1 MARIH
6 YIRHPDLAVICL
18 PVSLLGNPFLLA
30 TAVGRGIV
38 AAGTLR
44 IAGILLGVG
53 GVSLTVRLR
62 RVGSL
67 VILFLGVI
75 GLLVLAV
82 GFFLLL
88 GLGSSRERGPIRFL
102 HGAGILVIALV
113 MHTIGGPDV
122 VGDHMSAGSIDDV
135 GC

>member
-18 PVSLLGNPFLLA
+18 PVSLLGNPLLRA

-38 AAGTLR
+38 AAGTLLR
-44 IAGILLGVG
+44 VG
-53 GVSLTVRLR
+53 GVSLAVRLR
-62 RVGSL
+62 RVGRL

-88 GLGSSRERGPIRFL
+88 GLGSSRDRGPIRFL

-122 VGDHMSAGSIDDV
+122 IGDHMSAGSVDDV
-135 GC
+135 DC